1 MPSVGGSAIYGPVKE
16 NLMPLQDDVQIV
28 SVDDHVIESP
38 NVFKDRLP
46 AMTASEA
53 FDLLSKNGN
62 LVRRPFLIDGDKV
75 LVGFKQA
82 DWENALRSA

>member
-1 MPSVGGSAIYGPVKE
+1 
-16 NLMPLQDDVQIV
+16 
-28 SVDDHVIESP
+28 
-38 NVFKDRLP
+38 
-46 AMTASEA
+46 MTASEA